1 GVIAE
6 ITLFALSGRLPPA
19 LSATALLLAGGL
31 GAVLRWTAMA
41 LGPPAAAL
49 PILQCLHGLSFGATH
64 LGAVLFVART
74 APPGLSATAQGNLA
88 VVLGAV
94 MALSMGLSGLLYGAF
109 GARAYAGMALMAAAG
124 SLFAFRAWRAS
135 PRA

>member
-1 GVIAE
+1 
-6 ITLFALSGRLPPA
+6 
-19 LSATALLLAGGL
+19 
-31 GAVLRWTAMA
+31 
-41 LGPPAAAL
+41 AAAL